1 MPPDYPALM
10 LGDEAPS
17 FTLRTSEGEKARLD
31 DVLRSN
37 VAIIVFIR
45 GTW

>member
-1 MPPDYPALM
+1 MPQNHPALM

-17 FTLRTSEGEKARLD
+17 FTLRTSAGQEIRLS
-31 DVLRSN
+31 DVLGSN
-37 VAIIVFIR
+37 VAIVVFIR

>member
-1 MPPDYPALM
+1 MLQDHPALT

-17 FTLRTSEGEKARLD
+17 FTLHTSEGEEVRLSH
-31 DVLRSN
+31 VLRSH
-37 VAIIVFIR
+37 AALIVFIR

>member
-1 MPPDYPALM
+1 MPRDHSALM

-17 FTLRTSEGEKARLD
+17 FALRTSEGEEVRLS

-37 VAIIVFIR
+37 IAIVVFIR

>member
-1 MPPDYPALM
+1 MAQDHPALM

-17 FTLRTSEGEKARLD
+17 FTLRTSQGEEVRLS
-31 DVLRSN
+31 DVLRAH
-37 VAIIVFIR
+37 VAIVVFIR